1 MEITRDEQGNYC
13 WDGKIDR
20 SYEHKAFKIAFGVCG
35 GICAMFILMSLIL
48 GGDMLGITL
57 LSTVGVMAVVGGVCW
72 LFNRNAGNRRQGYIM
87 TEDAILFRRRK
98 YNAPFTFRSIKKAVV
113 YPSRDMIEL
122 YQAVGSG
129 PVFIPHEEFEFVK
142 DFILRR
148 LPDTAEVVYG

>member
-1 MEITRDEQGNYC
+1 MEITKDEQGNYC
-13 WDGKIDR
+13 WDGMIDR

-57 LSTVGVMAVVGGVCW
+57 LSTVGVMAVVGGVC
-72 LFNRNAGNRRQGYIM
+72 RQGYIM
-87 TEDAILFRRRK
+87 TEDAILFRRRR